1 MRYFLLPAVL
11 LFSLT
16 CLQARQALP
25 GLQKA
30 FQTFLADAQLRHAT
44 VSLYVTDAATG
55 KTVLTHNAQVGLA
68 PASTLKTVTSA
79 TAFDLLG
86 SDFRFK
92 TDFSF
97 DGKQTAGA
105 WEGTV
110 YIKGA
115 GDPTLG
121 SDRYAGTGAAI
132 LRTQLISALQKAG
145 IELINGQVRTVIDK
159 YDPQAVPDGW
169 IYEDIGN
176 YYGAGSSAL
185 MWKENQYDLVLK
197 PGTQAG
203 QPVAIIRTEPAQSIS
218 FDNVLNTGTRQSG
231 DNAYIYPVPG
241 TNRALVK
248 GTVPCCVDSFVIA
261 GAVLQPNETA
271 VQGIQTLLQEAG
283 VLRVQKTADAV
294 MYNAEL
300 PGTIFFTQVSPAL
313 DSIVYWFNRKSINL
327 YGEALLKQIAL
338 QGRGQADTETGIKLL
353 QQHWQQRGIDTGS
366 IHIYDAS
373 GLSPLDRITT
383 SAQVNVLAYA
393 RRQPWYGAFY
403 RSLPEYN
410 GMKMKSGTISDVKGF
425 CGYHRSRAGREYI
438 FSFLVNNYSGSG
450 SSLTQKMFKVLNE
463 LK

>member
-1 MRYFLLPAVL
+1 MRYLFAVAVL
-11 LFSLT
+11 LFSQV
-16 CLQARQALP
+16 CLQAQQTLP

-30 FQTFLADAQLRHAT
+30 FQVFLADAQLRYAA
-44 VSLYVTDAATG
+44 VSLYVIDAATG
-55 KTVLTHNAQVGLA
+55 KTVLAHNTRLGLA
-68 PASTLKTVTSA
+68 PASTLKVVTSA
-79 TAFDLLG
+79 TALDMLG

-97 DGKQTAGA
+97 DGRQTAGI

-110 YIKGA
+110 YIKAA

-121 SDRYAGTGAAI
+121 SDRFAGTGAAVLSTRI
-132 LRTQLISALQKAG
+132 TAALQKAG
-145 IELINGQVRTVIDK
+145 IGQLTGQVKAVISN
-159 YDPQAVPDGW
+159 YDQQTIPDGW
-169 IYEDIGN
+169 IYEDMGN

-197 PGTQAG
+197 PGSQAG
-203 QPVAIIRTEPAQSIS
+203 QPVIISRTEPAQSIS
-218 FDNVLNTGTRQSG
+218 FDNALRTGTRQSG

-261 GAVLQPNETA
+261 GAVLQPNEAA
-271 VQGIQTLLQEAG
+271 VKAVQTLLQEAG
-283 VLRVQKTADAV
+283 VLRVQAATEPV
-294 MYNAEL
+294 SYNATA
-300 PGTIFFTQVSPAL
+300 PGTVFFTHTSPSL

-327 YGEALLKQIAL
+327 YGEALLKQIAR
-338 QGRGQADTETGIKLL
+338 QDNGKADTEAGIKLL
-353 QQHWQQRGIDTGS
+353 QQHWQQRGIDTGA
-366 IHIYDAS
+366 IHIYDGS

-383 SAQVNVLAYA
+383 TAQVNVLAYA
-393 RRQPWYGAFY
+393 RRQSWYRAFY
-403 RSLPEYN
+403 QSLPEYN

-438 FSFLVNNYSGSG
+438 FSFLVNNYSGSA
-450 SSLTQKMFKVLNE
+450 SSLTQKMYTVLNE

>member
-44 VSLYVTDAATG
+44 VSLYVIDAATG

-68 PASTLKTVTSA
+68 PASTLKIVTSA

-97 DGKQTAGA
+97 EGKKTAGA

-132 LRTQLISALQKAG
+132 LRTRLTTALQKAG
-145 IELINGQVRTVIDK
+145 IELINGQVRMVADK
-159 YDPQAVPDGW
+159 YDPQAVSDGW
-169 IYEDIGN
+169 IYEDMGN

-197 PGTQAG
+197 PGSQAD
-203 QPVAIIRTEPAQSIS
+203 QPVEIIRTEPAQSIS
-218 FDNVLNTGTRQSG
+218 FDNALSTGTRQSG

-261 GAVLQPNETA
+261 GAVLQPNEAA
-271 VQGIQTLLQEAG
+271 VQAIQTLLQEAG
-283 VLRVQKTADAV
+283 VLRVQNTADAV
-294 MYNAEL
+294 MYNAGL
-300 PGTIFFTQVSPAL
+300 PGTVFFTQVSPAL

-338 QGRGQADTETGIKLL
+338 QGRGQGDTETGIKLL

-366 IHIYDAS
+366 IHIYDGS

-383 SAQVNVLAYA
+383 TAQVNVLAYA
-393 RRQPWYGAFY
+393 RRQPWYAAFY

-438 FSFLVNNYSGSG
+438 FSFLVNNYSGSA
-450 SSLTQKMFKVLNE
+450 SSVTQKMYAVLNE